1 MLIQLAKAVKTV
13 SLSYR
18 LLSSSVMLTSLT
30 ISIIQNKKRKEKER
44 KRIQEE

>member
-18 LLSSSVMLTSLT
+18 LLSSSVLLGTLVGSFVKH
-30 ISIIQNKKRKEKER
+30 KKKHPPQQKSE
-44 KRIQEE
+44 